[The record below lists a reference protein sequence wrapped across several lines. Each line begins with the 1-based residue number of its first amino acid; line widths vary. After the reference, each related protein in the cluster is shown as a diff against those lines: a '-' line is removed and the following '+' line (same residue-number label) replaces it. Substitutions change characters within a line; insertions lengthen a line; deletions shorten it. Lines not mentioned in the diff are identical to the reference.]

1 MKQIKNLA
9 FDNDLQ
15 LVTGGALLL
24 EPSPILITT
33 KVATAVIA
41 VVTLGCTLSLKNR
54 ENKIKMKLSN
64 LSNDNANRLQNKA
77 LNFKNKP
84 KKERHVKIRE
94 NQNTIHEYHRFII

>member
-1 MKQIKNLA
+1 MKQIKKLV

-41 VVTLGCTLSLKNR
+41 VVALGCTLSLKKR
-54 ENKIKMKLSN
+54 KTKL
-64 LSNDNANRLQNKA
+64 K
-77 LNFKNKP
+77 
-84 KKERHVKIRE
+84 
-94 NQNTIHEYHRFII
+94 